1 MPDYIEQHWTPER
14 IAAAEVRLRADDR
27 GRRRIAAAAAGS
39 VTLAI
44 YLVMVDQILRQSL
57 GLTHQDLADH
67 TWRTALEEGAAPRQ
81 AIADA
86 LAAEGL
92 TGLLA

>member
-27 GRRRIAAAAAGS
+27 GRRRIAAAGS

-44 YLVMVDQILRQSL
+44 
-57 GLTHQDLADH
+57 
-67 TWRTALEEGAAPRQ
+67 
-81 AIADA
+81 
-86 LAAEGL
+86 
-92 TGLLA
+92 